1 VKKALFGLAKS
12 QDQAISIVNQL
23 NGAGFLDGDISVLFP
38 DNTETR
44 HFAHLQ
50 RTRAPEGLTSGA
62 CLGLV
67 IGAVLGWLLGVGVL
81 TIPGIGPFLAAGPIM
96 AALAG
101 AALCATVGGLVGA
114 LIGMEMPQF
123 EAVQYQAKMDG
134 GNILISV
141 LTRDAN
147 ERHRVEEI
155 FKNAGSVTAAEA
167 VVDHAYRRPVG
178 AVGAAMSPGS
188 ANQPANASRVPMSR
202 SAL

>member
-12 QDQAISIVNQL
+12 QDQALSIVNQL
-23 NGAGFLDGDISVLFP
+23 NGAGFSEGDTSVVFS
-38 DNTETR
+38 DKTGSR

-50 RTRAPEGLTSGA
+50 RTRAPEGVAAGA
-62 CLGLV
+62 SVGLV
-67 IGAVLGWLLGVGVL
+67 IGAALGWLLGVGVL
-81 TIPGIGPFLAAGPIM
+81 VIPGIGPFLAAGPIM

-101 AALCATVGGLVGA
+101 AGIAATAGGLAGA
-114 LIGMEMPQF
+114 LIGMGMPQF

-147 ERHRVEEI
+147 ERRRVKEI

-167 VVDHAYRRPVG
+167 VVDHAYGRSAG
-178 AVGAAMSPGS
+178 SVGAAMSPAP
-188 ANQPANASRVPMSR
+188 ANQPANDLRVPMSR